1 MQILNLINPE
11 KSKIF
16 YEIIH
21 FPDGETHIKLGE
33 INRKDS
39 VQVKCRIRNGEEL
52 FIIAQVGDILN
63 RQGIEWGL
71 DIYYLMSMRMDRV
84 ISFNES
90 FSLKVVTDIINNLN
104 PLYVFLHHVH
114 STVSF
119 RKFSPYIRNVQDLD
133 SQYFTNL
140 IKGSEYQI
148 CFPDKGAY
156 QRYFR
161 HITYP
166 VLLGEKVRNV
176 NTGKIE
182 SIIISNPDDY
192 NKDLKKVLII
202 DDLCDGGGTF
212 VGIAEA
218 LRKIDPDVNLTIDVF
233 HMVNRKGID
242 NLSRAF
248 DKVFFTNSYQDWN
261 NLPSNC
267 EIINVIE
274 DEED

>member
-1 MQILNLINPE
+1 MILNLIRPE
-11 KSKIF
+11 KSEIS
-16 YEIIH
+16 YEIFH
-21 FPDGETHIKLGE
+21 FPDGEVHIKLGE
-33 INRKDS
+33 INRKDF
-39 VQVKCRIRNGEEL
+39 VQVKCRIRNAEEL
-52 FIIAQVGDILN
+52 FIIVQVGDILN
-63 RQGIEWGL
+63 RQGVEWGL

-104 PLYVFLHHVH
+104 PLYVLLHHVH
-114 STVSF
+114 STVSL
-119 RKFSPYIRNVQDLD
+119 RKFLPYIRRVQDLD
-133 SQYFTNL
+133 SDYFSNL
-140 IKGSEYQI
+140 IKNSEYQI

-161 HITYP
+161 FTTHP

-182 SIIISNPDDY
+182 SIIILNPNDY
-192 NKDLKKVLII
+192 NKDLKKILII

-212 VGIAEA
+212 IGIAEA

-248 DKVFFTNSYQDWN
+248 DKVFFTNSYQDWD
-261 NLPSNC
+261 NLPDNC
-267 EIINVIE
+267 EMIKVC
-274 DEED
+274 